1 MPTTIIYI
9 NNILGKEEVFL
20 YCVINYLFIA
30 TYNFSLLDIYIYVLL
45 KCASPK

>member
-9 NNILGKEEVFL
+9 NNVSATGKDEVFL

-30 TYNFSLLDIYIYVLL
+30 TYNFTAL
-45 KCASPK
+45 ASFISSMYY

>member
-9 NNILGKEEVFL
+9 NKVLATGKEEVFL

-30 TYNFSLLDIYIYVLL
+30 TYNFTAFESFIRYIYY
-45 KCASPK
+45 